1 MCPHGKFIP
10 ECADWAVNSKP
21 YFWDARKGLGVN
33 CAPDIGTQSF
43 YTNSH
48 IQYMMIGGGRDG
60 VKTFCVFYL
69 EGSQV
74 YCDSFGFKR

>member
-33 CAPDIGTQSF
+33 CAPDIGTQSLHKQPHSV
-43 YTNSH
+43 YDDWRWERRREN
-48 IQYMMIGGGRDG
+48 
-60 VKTFCVFYL
+60 VLCFYL
-69 EGSQV
+69 ERSEV
-74 YCDSFGFKR
+74 YCDSLGFKR